1 MITSEFMKRSYDFS
15 LSYLLLA
22 QRLIH
27 DERDSAIFRLAID
40 DMTADTLSLL
50 TLPKMIELAETDLL
64 MFHFRFNDHNTI
76 DHLTKVSRIDDLQQI
91 HTGLLLSSRL
101 LQDKNG
107 RMRTVI

>member
-1 MITSEFMKRSYDFS
+1 MITYEFMKRPYDFN

-22 QRLIH
+22 QRLIN

-50 TLPKMIELAETDLL
+50 TLSQMLELAETDLL
-64 MFHFRFNDHNTI
+64 MFPFRFNDHNTI

-91 HTGLLLSSRL
+91 HTGLLLSGRL
-101 LQDKNG
+101 LQDKK
-107 RMRTVI
+107 VV